1 MYRVL
6 ADEFEESRWE
16 ILLYD
21 SADEVVQLL
30 CHQCAFSRD
39 WSSQSE
45 QLITGIKPHLS
56 WGINTLSNASKPIF
70 AANSPCLARIYCHL
84 PMPLLLW
91 PWTNPK

>member
-30 CHQCAFSRD
+30 CHQATNAPSVATGAHKV
-39 WSSQSE
+39 SSS
-45 QLITGIKPHLS
+45 
-56 WGINTLSNASKPIF
+56 
-70 AANSPCLARIYCHL
+70 
-84 PMPLLLW
+84 
-91 PWTNPK
+91 